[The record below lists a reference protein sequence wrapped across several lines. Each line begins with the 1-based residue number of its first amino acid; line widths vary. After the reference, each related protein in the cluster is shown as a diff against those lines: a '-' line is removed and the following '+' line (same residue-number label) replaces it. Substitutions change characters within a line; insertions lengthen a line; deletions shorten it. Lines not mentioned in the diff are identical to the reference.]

1 MNINPEHLTALTSK
15 ITPIGIED
23 LSCLE
28 EYKITVSDGD
38 ATHTIR
44 FIDGGHAEITFHSDG
59 TAHMNSDRMLVKR
72 FKEGGTLLCALSD
85 MDVDGMKD
93 HIL

>member
-1 MNINPEHLTALTSK
+1 MDISKEHLAALTSK

-28 EYKITVSDGD
+28 EYKISVTDGNT
-38 ATHTIR
+38 THTVR
-44 FIDGGHAEITFHSDG
+44 FIDGGHADITFHSDG
-59 TAHMNSDRMLVKR
+59 TADMATDGMLVKR
-72 FKEGGTLLCALSD
+72 FNEGGTLLSALSD

>member
-1 MNINPEHLTALTSK
+1 MDINPEHLAALTSK

-28 EYKITVSDGD
+28 EYKISVSDGNT
-38 ATHTIR
+38 THTIR
-44 FIDGGHAEITFHSDG
+44 FIDGGHADITFRPDG

-72 FKEGGTLLCALSD
+72 FKEGGTLLCALSY